1 MTAWMRRDAKMG
13 KKKDFGKIYSIGMP
27 SLPSHPIVLMFKLKL
42 RIGIAKIELFLFM

>member
-42 RIGIAKIELFLFM
+42 RIAKIELFLFM